1 MEKVEHAR
9 TQNKLVVVFESYVL
23 DHTSAIWVVLQ
34 LHSSLAATSL
44 CCVFTLTIS
53 FINTAGVRALTVAVQ
68 VTIVPIVLSNPS
80 SKTNVPGISV
90 VENPCCLKIIKHHC
104 NLR

>member
-1 MEKVEHAR
+1 
-9 TQNKLVVVFESYVL
+9 
-23 DHTSAIWVVLQ
+23 
-34 LHSSLAATSL
+34 
-44 CCVFTLTIS
+44 
-53 FINTAGVRALTVAVQ
+53 LTVAVQ